1 LLTSRPRQRQVIE
14 KTGYLSSDPDGQGGV
29 IDFCNM
35 NAAEKAAS
43 PEVSRETRETEISL
57 PFQWLMNK

>member
-1 LLTSRPRQRQVIE
+1 
-14 KTGYLSSDPDGQGGV
+14 
-29 IDFCNM
+29 M